1 MAMRV
6 LSGIQP
12 SGSLHIGN
20 YFAMMRRMIEFQKT
34 DELFCFIVNFHALTT
49 VHDPEAL
56 REGTLSAAM
65 DFLALGLDPQRS
77 YFWVQSDV
85 PEVTELAW
93 ILSCLTPMGLLERCV
108 SYKDKISQGISP
120 THGIFAYPMLMAAD
134 ILAYQAQ
141 IIPVGQDQKQH
152 LEVTRDIAIKF
163 NTVYGDTFV
172 IPEADIEE
180 ELAIVPGT
188 DGQKMSKSYGNTI
201 DIFANEKELRE
212 NIFSIKT
219 DSATVQDK
227 KDPEKSIL
235 YSIYRLFVSPDE
247 AKWVAERFRAGG
259 LSYAQVKKKLF
270 EIIWEYFRPYRERR
284 NEIGKDLEGV
294 RQILRMG
301 AQKARVI
308 ATETLKL
315 VRERTGIHY

>member
-1 MAMRV
+1 MRV

-34 DELFCFIVNFHALTT
+34 DELFCFIVNFHAMTT
-49 VHDPEAL
+49 VHDPKAL
-56 REGTLSAAM
+56 REGTLAAAM
-65 DFLALGLDPQRS
+65 DFLALGLDPERS

-93 ILSCLTPMGLLERCV
+93 ILSCITPMGMLERCV
-108 SYKDKISQGISP
+108 SYKDKISQGIAP
-120 THGIFAYPMLMAAD
+120 NHGIFAYPMLMAAD

-141 IIPVGQDQKQH
+141 IVPVGQDQKQH

-163 NTVYGDTFV
+163 NSVYGDTFV

-180 ELAIVPGT
+180 ELAIIPGT
-188 DGQKMSKSYGNTI
+188 DGQKMSKSYDNTI
-201 DIFANEKELRE
+201 EIFATERELRE
-212 NIFSIKT
+212 RIFSIKT
-219 DSATVQDK
+219 DSATVENK

-235 YSIYRLFVSPDE
+235 YSVYRLFASPDE
-247 AKWVAERFRAGG
+247 AKWMAERFRAGG
-259 LSYAQVKKKLF
+259 LSYAQVKTELF
-270 EIIWEYFRPYRERR
+270 EIMWEYFRPYRERR
-284 NEIGKDLEGV
+284 NEIENDPEWV